1 MMAVI
6 FCINGEKKS
15 LIRTIM
21 SIGGFALLCT
31 STYLTIQFL
40 ELRQIDT
47 TSEFLFTE
55 SAMWYERFNIHYSV
69 GVDGISVAML
79 LLSSIV
85 VITGV
90 FVSYA
95 MEEKVK
101 EYFLWFLMLSIG
113 VYGFFISLDLFTM
126 FLFYEVALIPM
137 YLLIGLWG
145 SGKKE

>member
-6 FCINGEKKS
+6 FCVNGEKKS

-90 FVSYA
+90 FVSFA
-95 MEEKVK
+95 REE
-101 EYFLWFLMLSIG
+101 
-113 VYGFFISLDLFTM
+113 
-126 FLFYEVALIPM
+126 
-137 YLLIGLWG
+137 
-145 SGKKE
+145 